1 MSATTSKAP
10 KPASKQSTMSKE
22 RMYQVIRAPLIT
34 EKATLLSEKNQF
46 VFKVAQDATKPEIK
60 TAIESLFK
68 VKVTGVNTLITK
80 GKTKRFKGRP
90 GIRSDVKK
98 AFVTLAEGQSID
110 FTTGLA

>member
-1 MSATTSKAP
+1 MSTTTIKAP
-10 KPASKQSTMSKE
+10 KASTMSKE

-46 VFKVAQDATKPEIK
+46 VFKVSDDATKPEIK
-60 TAIESLFK
+60 IAIETLFK
-68 VKVTGVNTLITK
+68 VKVTAVNTLITK

-90 GIRSDVKK
+90 GVRSDVKK

>member
-1 MSATTSKAP
+1 MSTIATKA
-10 KPASKQSTMSKE
+10 STMSKE

-46 VFKVAQDATKPEIK
+46 VFKVSDDATKPEIK
-60 TAIESLFK
+60 IAIETLFK
-68 VKVTGVNTLITK
+68 VKVTAVNTLITK

-90 GIRSDVKK
+90 GVRSDVKK

>member
-1 MSATTSKAP
+1 MSTIKITP
-10 KPASKQSTMSKE
+10 E
-22 RMYQVIRAPLIT
+22 RMYEVIRAPLIT

-46 VFKVAQDATKPEIK
+46 VFKVSEDATKPEIK
-60 TAIESLFK
+60 AAIETLFK

-80 GKTKRFKGRP
+80 GKTKRFKGRL
-90 GIRSDVKK
+90 GTRSDVKK

>member
-1 MSATTSKAP
+1 
-10 KPASKQSTMSKE
+10 MSKE

-90 GIRSDVKK
+90 GVRSDVKK

>member
-1 MSATTSKAP
+1 MSTVKITP
-10 KPASKQSTMSKE
+10 E
-22 RMYQVIRAPLIT
+22 RMYEVVRAPHIT

-46 VFKVAQDATKPEIK
+46 VFKVAPDATKPEIK
-60 TAIESLFK
+60 AAIETLFK

-98 AFVTLAEGQSID
+98 AFVTLAEGESID